1 MAQTKGTII
10 FLVIKISSTAHL
22 LGTVLCSERSELK
35 TSPIGG
41 IKNDY
46 YDGKSSSKNSGT
58 TRRQSLT
65 GTHLSALQT
74 SWRASLG
81 GKLGDC
87 NLYLKVSFLR
97 NNYFSSGSETLT
109 VVPIIHADPT
119 PKTTRPTA
127 MSSNKTSRRL
137 L

>member
-1 MAQTKGTII
+1 MGQTKGTII

-22 LGTVLCSERSELK
+22 LWTVLCSERNELK
-35 TSPIGG
+35 TSPVGG

-74 SWRASLG
+74 SRRVSLG

-87 NLYLKVSFLR
+87 NLYLKACFLR

-109 VVPIIHADPT
+109 VVPNTYADPT
-119 PKTTRPTA
+119 PKTRPTA
-127 MSSNKTSRRL
+127 TSVNNTSRRL

>member
-1 MAQTKGTII
+1 MGQTKGTII
-10 FLVIKISSTAHL
+10 FLVTKISSTAHL
-22 LGTVLCSERSELK
+22 LGTVLCSERCELK

-65 GTHLSALQT
+65 RTHLSALQT
-74 SWRASLG
+74 SR
-81 GKLGDC
+81 KLGYC

-97 NNYFSSGSETLT
+97 NNFFSSGSETLT
-109 VVPIIHADPT
+109 VVPITRADPT